1 MRARQNP
8 DADSVENQ
16 IVMEEVIRQ
25 ERVRENLEMAYENY
39 PESFGSVTML
49 YVNATVN
56 DVPLKAFVDSG
67 AQVTIMSPACAQR
80 CGIMRLVD
88 TKFGGI
94 ARGVGQARIWGR
106 VHAADIV
113 LGGLHLPCS
122 FQIIEVNRPSDT
134 LTDFQGRDMDFIL
147 GLDMLKRHQANIDLM
162 QNALIIQG
170 MTIPFLGESEIPKS
184 SDEEWLP
191 PNVVPTPSGAHLDPS
206 TGAILDPAPHQ
217 LTHFQG
223 PGHRLGSSLTEVP
236 TQRDEGSHGQDI
248 QHSQFPEEAIKSL
261 MDLGVERGEA
271 IQYLE
276 IGGGNVDAAAS
287 MLFQS

>member
-1 MRARQNP
+1 
-8 DADSVENQ
+8 
-16 IVMEEVIRQ
+16 
-25 ERVRENLEMAYENY
+25 MAYENY

-113 LGGLHLPCS
+113 LGGMHLPCS
-122 FQIIEVNRPSDT
+122 FQIIEVHRPCDT
-134 LTDFQGRDMDFIL
+134 LTDCQGRDMDFIL

-162 QNALIIQG
+162 QNALTIQG
-170 MTIPFLGESEIPKS
+170 IKIPFLPESEIPKPR
-184 SDEEWLP
+184 DEEWP
-191 PNVVPTPSGAHLDPS
+191 PRNIVPTPSGAHLDPS
-206 TGAILDPAPHQ
+206 TGAILEPTPEQ
-217 LTHFQG
+217 QTHFLG
-223 PGHRLGSSLTEVP
+223 PGRTLGSSSTEVP
-236 TQRDEGSHGQDI
+236 VQRGEASDDRDV

-261 MDLGVERGEA
+261 MDLGVDRGEA

-276 IGGGNVDAAAS
+276 IGEGNVDAAAS
-287 MLFQS
+287 MLFQN